1 MTQTL
6 YEVRRKYEEA
16 IGKKL
21 DADELR
27 SALEAEIEQNESNFR
42 NAEEQKTRILNE
54 LKIIALTG
62 DSQSTPEQC
71 CMQQTQNIANEDGF
85 TE

>member
-1 MTQTL
+1 VTQTL